1 MKILKKLIIV
11 VAIIAL
17 CGVGAL
23 IDYFIAQTYE
33 FEFVSVERVS
43 EAPVYDENGQEVP
56 IDTGIADGSTRVKI
70 VVKLTQNG
78 NPVSGH
84 TLYIKTNRNV
94 LGRMVT
100 DENGNVVIEYRCY
113 KATGS
118 KPVTPITLSVRDEDN
133 SVFVFVPATGEYVLK
148 MIKGNQVQGSGMTTD
163 DIFYDIKEG
172 E

>member
-1 MKILKKLIIV
+1 MKILKKLIIL

-17 CGVGAL
+17 CGVGAS
-23 IDYFIAQTYE
+23 IDYFIAQTYQ
-33 FEFVSVERVS
+33 FEFVNVERLS
-43 EAPVYDENGQEVP
+43 EEPAYDENGQEIP
-56 IDTGIADGSTRVKI
+56 LDTGIADGSTKVRI

-78 NPVSGH
+78 KPVSGH

-100 DENGNVVIEYRCY
+100 DENGDVVIDYRCY
-113 KATGS
+113 KASGS
-118 KPVTPITLSVRDEDN
+118 KAVSPITLTVRDEDN

-148 MIKGNQVQGSGMTTD
+148 MIKGNQVEGSGMTTD
-163 DIFYDIKEG
+163 DIFYDIEEG